1 MMKEVNV
8 QLQIEHAQVAVVRQ
22 LVVRQHRAGSDLV
35 QIAVVLKS
43 VVLLAHDKIVQFA
56 KKVAQLMWTQLLVEI
71 LLLKRF
77 AQIFQQKNLSLQL
90 V

>member
-8 QLQIEHAQVAVVRQ
+8 QLRIEHAQVAVGHQ

-43 VVLLAHDKIVQFA
+43 VALLAHDKIVQFA

-71 LLLKRF
+71 LLWKRF